1 MRTWTAEQRD
11 LRIDFADKFEA
22 WNEGHVERDRNGGF
36 PWQQWKS
43 VGESG
48 LLRLPFEPS
57 WGGLGHNLLTT
68 MYVLEGLGYGCRDN
82 GLNSCVA
89 TQLVST
95 GIPLHRFGSTE
106 QKDRFLPGICDG
118 SRIGAHA
125 ITERQGGSDAAS
137 MTSMAVRD
145 GDNFVING
153 EKCFISNGPVADLFL
168 VYVRTQSG
176 TGPFGITTFLVER
189 DTPGLGVGEPIE
201 KMGLRTSPFCNIT
214 FDDVVVP
221 ATNMV
226 GKLGKGFLILDYVM
240 KWEVLCAF
248 VISLGTIRNRLE
260 RCVEFARSRT
270 QFGAKIGSYQSI
282 ANKIV
287 DMKIG
292 LETARKWLYDTAE
305 DFIAGENV
313 MMDLAIAKL
322 VTSETNV
329 KSAAD
334 AVQIFG
340 GRGYLTEFG
349 LEKDLRDA
357 TGGTIYSGTSEIQ
370 RDKISRILRVY

>member
-1 MRTWTAEQRD
+1 MRTWSAEQRD
-11 LRIDFADKFEA
+11 LRIDFADKFAA
-22 WNEGHVERDRNGGF
+22 WGEGHLERDRTGSF
-36 PWQQWKS
+36 PWEQWKQI
-43 VGESG
+43 GESG
-48 LLRLPFEPS
+48 LLGLPFDPE
-57 WGGLGHNLLTT
+57 WGGSGHDLLTT
-68 MYVLEGLGYGCRDN
+68 MYVLEGLGYGCRDS
-82 GLNSCVA
+82 GLNSSVA

-95 GIPLHRFGSTE
+95 GIPMHRFGTTE
-106 QKDRFLPGICDG
+106 QKDRFLRSIADG
-118 SRIGAHA
+118 TRIGAHA
-125 ITERQGGSDAAS
+125 ITERHGGSDAAS
-137 MTSMAVRD
+137 MKSTAVRD
-145 GDNFVING
+145 GDNYVING

-168 VYVRTQSG
+168 LYVRTQSG

-189 DTPGLGVGEPIE
+189 GTPGLGIGETIE
-201 KMGLRTSPFCNIT
+201 KMGLRTTPFCNIT

-221 ATNMV
+221 ASNMV

-248 VISLGTIRNRLE
+248 VLNLGNIRNRLE
-260 RCVEFARSRT
+260 RCIEFARSRT

-292 LETARKWLYDTAE
+292 LETSRKWLYDTAE
-305 DFIAGENV
+305 AFLAGENV

-322 VTSETNV
+322 VTSEANV

-370 RDKISRILRVY
+370 RDKISRILRVS

>member
-1 MRTWTAEQRD
+1 MRTWSAEQRD
-11 LRIDFADKFEA
+11 LRIDFADKFAA
-22 WNEGHVERDRNGGF
+22 WGEGHLERDRTGTF
-36 PWQQWKS
+36 PWEQWKQ

-48 LLRLPFEPS
+48 LLKLPFDPA
-57 WGGLGHNLLTT
+57 WGGLGQDLLTT

-82 GLNSCVA
+82 GLNSSVA

-95 GIPLHRFGSTE
+95 GIPLHRFGTTE
-106 QKDRFLPGICDG
+106 QKDRFLRSVADG
-118 SRIGAHA
+118 TRIGAHA
-125 ITERQGGSDAAS
+125 ITERHGGSDAAS
-137 MTSMAVRD
+137 MKSTAVRD
-145 GDNFVING
+145 GDNYVING

-168 VYVRTQSG
+168 LYVRTQGG
-176 TGPFGITTFLVER
+176 TGPFGISTFLVER
-189 DTPGLGVGEPIE
+189 NTPGLGIGEVID
-201 KMGLRTSPFCNIT
+201 KMGLRTTPFCNIT

-221 ATNMV
+221 ASNMV

-248 VISLGTIRNRLE
+248 VLSLGNIRNRLE
-260 RCVEFARSRT
+260 RCIEFARSRT

-282 ANKIV
+282 SNKIV

-292 LETARKWLYDTAE
+292 LETSRKWLYDTAE
-305 DFIAGENV
+305 DFLAGENV

-322 VTSETNV
+322 MTSEANV

-370 RDKISRILRVY
+370 RDKISRILRVS

>member
-11 LRIDFADKFEA
+11 LRIEYADRFAS
-22 WNEGHVERDRNGGF
+22 WSEGHIDRDREGGF
-36 PWQQWKS
+36 PHDVWKL

-48 LLRLPFEPS
+48 LLRMPFEAE
-57 WGGLGHNLLTT
+57 WGGLGHDLLTT
-68 MYVLEGLGYGCRDN
+68 MYVLEGLGYGCRDS

-95 GIPLHRFGSTE
+95 GVPLQQFGSAE
-106 QKDRFLPGICDG
+106 LKKRYLPSISDG
-118 SRIGAHA
+118 TMIGAHA
-125 ITERQGGSDAAS
+125 ITERSGGSDAARMQS
-137 MTSMAVRD
+137 LAVAD

-153 EKCFISNGPVADLFL
+153 HKAFISNGPVADLFL
-168 VYVRTQSG
+168 VYVKTEKG
-176 TGPFGITTFLVER
+176 GGPFGITTFLIER
-189 DTPGLGVGEPIE
+189 DTPGLGIGPTIE
-201 KMGLRTSPFCNIT
+201 KMGLRTSPFCDIT

-221 ATNMV
+221 ASNMV
-226 GKLGKGFLILDYVM
+226 GRQGKGFMILDYVM

-248 VISLGTIRNRLE
+248 VVSLGAMRNRLE

-270 QFGAKIGSYQSI
+270 QFGSKIGSYQLI
-282 ANKIV
+282 ASKIV

-305 DFIAGENV
+305 EFLAGENV
-313 MMDLAIAKL
+313 MMGLAITKL
-322 VTSETNV
+322 LTSEANV
-329 KSAAD
+329 QSAAA

-340 GRGYLTEFG
+340 GRGYTTEFG

-370 RDKISRILRVY
+370 RDKIARMLRIS